1 MTAQP
6 PQRFLLLD
14 GMRGVAALGVV
25 AFHVTVSASQD
36 FQQLA
41 SFYLFVDFFFVL
53 SGFVLWP
60 SMPHSAAG
68 LGRATSVFIVKRIFR
83 FWPLAL
89 SSLVV
94 ALIALDWER
103 NVLVAKDNF
112 ATPYGSLA
120 GLPPDE
126 RIHILVIAFLLLQV
140 LLAAAIAINVPLW
153 SLSAEWIANV
163 IYAPLT
169 SIKWG
174 LGVIAAIAAG
184 YIMLWIGL
192 TFDASFIE
200 YSGPIRGFEAVGRA
214 FLGFG
219 LGLLLRKYLIQLSR
233 LRNMWMLMLSIG
245 LVVSLFF
252 IEEAWHW
259 NSYRYA
265 ITYFAAPVFALLIL
279 QLTKYH
285 VTPGTRRAKVLS
297 FMGLYSFGLYVFHQ
311 PLIQWSNVVLGTPN
325 GIFPSSKWVE
335 FFLVQSV
342 AITIVSLL
350 FTLVARTLIEK
361 PIQSW
366 GKKLTHKMS
375 QNSSGSSSF
384 RIKS

>member
-1 MTAQP
+1 MTTA
-6 PQRFLLLD
+6 PQHRFLLLD
-14 GMRGVAALGVV
+14 GMRGVAALGVL
-25 AFHVTVSASQD
+25 AFHVTVSASSD

-60 SMPHSAAG
+60 SMPQSSRG
-68 LGRATSVFIVKRIFR
+68 LGKASRIFIVKRIFR
-83 FWPLAL
+83 FWPLAVT
-89 SSLVV
+89 SLVV
-94 ALIALDWER
+94 ALIALDSER
-103 NVLVAKDNF
+103 NALLAKDNF
-112 ATPYGSLA
+112 TTPYGSLA
-120 GLPPDE
+120 GLPADE
-126 RIHILVIAFLLLQV
+126 RVHILVIAFLLLQV

-169 SIKWG
+169 AIKWG
-174 LGVIAAIAAG
+174 LGIIAAIAAG
-184 YIMLWIGL
+184 YLMLWIGL

-219 LGLLLRKYLIQLSR
+219 IGLLLRKYLTQLSR
-233 LRNMWMLMLSIG
+233 FRNLWLLALSIA

-252 IEEAWHW
+252 IEDAWHW

-279 QLTKYH
+279 QLTKFE
-285 VTPGTRRAKVLS
+285 VTPGTRKAKVLT
-297 FMGLYSFGLYVFHQ
+297 FMGVYSFGVYVFHQ
-311 PLIQWSNVVLGTPN
+311 PLIQWSNVVLGTPS
-325 GIFPSSKWVE
+325 GVFPASKWIY

-342 AITIVSLL
+342 SITIVSIL
-350 FTLVARTLIEK
+350 FTLIARTLIEK
-361 PIQSW
+361 PVQSW
-366 GKKLTHKMS
+366 GRKLTAKMV
-375 QNSSGSSSF
+375 QKSSS
-384 RIKS
+384 S